1 VEEINMASYE
11 DLAQVV
17 PESVKIAFENY
28 QFHKV
33 MSQVTGIPK
42 FSEEKIAEYMGGMM
56 AARNQRWRPVF
67 EGLKALQNLR

>member
-1 VEEINMASYE
+1 
-11 DLAQVV
+11 
-17 PESVKIAFENY
+17 
-28 QFHKV
+28 